1 MNPLPSG
8 RDEKS
13 SGTKGVG
20 NQHGPVGLAR
30 RLGLFDATMIVMGGI
45 VGSGIFI
52 NPYVVAQQVH
62 TPMLI
67 LGAWV
72 LGGIIALAGAF
83 VYAELAALYP
93 EAGGQYAYLRA
104 AYHPGVAFIYGWALL
119 LVTQT
124 GGMAAVAVT
133 FAHYFVELTRV
144 PLGDGMLAG
153 LALGGLTIINCFGVK
168 QGSTVQSVLMV
179 LKILAIAALVLC
191 GWLMV
196 SSPPVTIH
204 PVLDRPPS
212 LSLVV
217 AMGAAMT
224 PVLFAYGGW
233 QTACFIAGEV
243 VEPEKN
249 LPRGLVL
256 GVLGVIAL
264 YMSVN
269 WICVRDL
276 GAQGLA
282 STTTPATAVMRVAW
296 GERGAELIAIGIV
309 ISTLGFLSQSILTAP
324 RVYFAMAR
332 DEVFFPSVAK
342 LHPRTRVPVIAIV
355 LQGVLATV
363 IALSG
368 RYEQILNYVV
378 STDFIFFGLTAT
390 CLFVFRRKR
399 TGEGNSDAGPRSPR
413 RIPRVP
419 GHPLSTGLFVAACW
433 LVVLSTIYKY
443 PGNSAVGLAIL
454 LAGIPVYLL
463 WGRKSRVTSD
473 GR

>member
-1 MNPLPSG
+1 MSATPSNPARLSPEASG
-8 RDEKS
+8 AGS
-13 SGTKGVG
+13 NNSGS
-20 NQHGPVGLAR
+20 GLVR

-62 TPMLI
+62 TPFMI

-72 LGGIIALAGAF
+72 LGGVIALAGAF

-104 AYHPGVAFIYGWALL
+104 AYHPGVAFVYGWALL

-133 FAHYFVELTRV
+133 FAHYFVELTHV
-144 PLGDGMLAG
+144 PLGDGVLAA

-168 QGSTVQSVLMV
+168 QGSTVQSVFMV

-191 GWLMV
+191 GWLLV
-196 SSPPVTIH
+196 KSPPVAIH

-264 YMSVN
+264 YLGVN

-282 STTTPATAVMRVAW
+282 ATTTPATAVMRVAW
-296 GERGAELIAIGIV
+296 GERGAELIAFGIV
-309 ISTLGFLSQSILTAP
+309 LSTLGFLSQSILTAP

-332 DEVFFPSVAK
+332 DGVFFRGVAW
-342 LHPRTRVPVIAIV
+342 LHPRTRVPVVAIV
-355 LQGVLATV
+355 LQGVWATV

-390 CLFVFRRKR
+390 CLFVFRRRR
-399 TGEGNSDAGPRSPR
+399 TGETSPPSEQRSTR
-413 RIPRVP
+413 RIPRMP
-419 GHPLSTGLFVAACW
+419 GHPITTALFVAACW

-443 PGNSAVGLAIL
+443 PGNSVIGLVIL
-454 LAGIPVYLL
+454 LAGVPVYLL
-463 WGRKSRVTSD
+463 WGRKRAAAGD
-473 GR
+473 K